1 MELDLAFVDQTLDR
15 LGGRPDRVLPVLQAL
30 QRHYRYL
37 PVDALRRV
45 AQQSDITLAQI
56 ASVSTFYS
64 QFRHRPV
71 GRHLISVCNGT
82 ACHVKGAERV
92 YDSLRSYL
100 HIPDG
105 NDTDSSGE
113 YTVEKVFCL
122 GCCTLAP
129 VVRCGESVYGPI
141 TTDGVPELIRRI
153 QGQHDNGQP
162 PVELREAAVPAH
174 GQVSICLDSCCLA
187 RGCDRVL
194 RSLDN
199 TLRAT
204 DKAVRIKRVACGLA
218 CEQAPT
224 IGIELPGEP
233 AKVYENVTE
242 GAAEELIARHFRP
255 QRPAARLQ
263 RFLLRGLD
271 RFLDD
276 TPPIPPQT
284 RVSSPQEATTA
295 AFFGPQVH
303 IATEHFG
310 SADPLDL
317 DEYIAQ
323 GGFAALERCLK
334 TMQPEEVVE
343 EVRQSGLRGRGGAGF
358 PTGVKW
364 GIVRQSSD
372 PIRYVICNGDEGD
385 PGAFMDR
392 MLMESFPYRIIEGM
406 SIAAYAMG
414 AAKAIVYVRAEYPF
428 AVQRMREALDCL
440 RRRDMFRSL
449 AGDCPDFRRN
459 HSAVPAAQKGGENG
473 TVPFS
478 ITFAPDFEVFEGAGA
493 FVCGEE
499 TALLESI
506 EGRRGIPRLRPPYPA
521 QRGLYGHPTLINN
534 VETYANLPW
543 IFRNGAAAFA
553 QYGTARSKGAKVFA
567 LAGKTVRGG
576 LIEVP
581 MGITVRRVVEEIGG
595 GIAGGRR
602 FKAVLIGGPSGGCLP
617 ESLIDTP
624 IDYES
629 LVERGAIMGSGGLVV
644 LDDGDCMVDVAKY
657 FLSFCQFESCGRC
670 TFCCVGT
677 RRLLDILQRITDG
690 EGQPGDL
697 DELQQLSAMVKTTS
711 QCGLGKT
718 APNPVITTLRYFRE
732 EYEAHL
738 QGRCPAGVCKN
749 LIRYEIQDNC
759 TGCTLCA
766 QHCPVGAIGWSPYK
780 THRIDAALCTRCD
793 ACRQVCPSHAV
804 MVN

>member
-1 MELDLAFVDQTLDR
+1 MDLDLDFVDQTLDR
-15 LGGRPDRVLPVLQAL
+15 LGRKPERILPVLQVL

-37 PVDALRRV
+37 PGEALRRV
-45 AQQSDITLAQI
+45 AQHSDITLAQI

-71 GRHLISVCNGT
+71 GRNLISVCNGT

-92 YDSLRSYL
+92 YDALRDYFQ
-100 HIPDG
+100 IRGTD
-105 NDTDSSGE
+105 DTDASGE
-113 YTVEKVFCL
+113 YTVEKVYCI

-129 VVRCGESVYGPI
+129 VVRCGDDVFGPQ
-141 TTDGVPELIRRI
+141 TTDAVPRLVRQIGAR
-153 QGQHDNGQP
+153 QGGGQP
-162 PVELREAAVPAH
+162 RTGPGLARSGPSE
-174 GQVSICLDSCCLA
+174 GQIKICLDSCCLA
-187 RGCDRVL
+187 RGCDRVYH
-194 RSLDN
+194 SLQEA
-199 TLRAT
+199 LCHT
-204 DKAVRIKRVACGLA
+204 DVPVRIKRVACGLM

-224 IGIELPGEP
+224 IEVEVSGVPSKIY
-233 AKVYENVTE
+233 ANVTD
-242 GAAEELIARHFRP
+242 AATEALLTRHFRP
-255 QRPAARLQ
+255 RGFGMRL
-263 RFLLRGLD
+263 RNFVSGALD
-271 RFLDD
+271 RLVDD
-276 TPPIPPQT
+276 TPPISPQT
-284 RVSSPQEATTA
+284 RAVTAGEADVA
-295 AFFGPQVH
+295 AFFGPQIH

-317 DEYIAQ
+317 DEYLAQ
-323 GGFAALERCLK
+323 GGFVALERCLK
-334 TMQPEEVVE
+334 KMQPTEVVE

-364 GIVRQSSD
+364 GIVRQA
-372 PIRYVICNGDEGD
+372 PGPTKYVICNGDEGD

-406 SIAAYAMG
+406 CIAAYAVG

-428 AVQRMREALDCL
+428 AVQRMREALERL
-440 RRRDMFRSL
+440 RQRGLPGGLSAGRSPEL
-449 AGDCPDFRRN
+449 EFD
-459 HSAVPAAQKGGENG
+459 
-473 TVPFS
+473 
-478 ITFAPDFEVFEGAGA
+478 VFEGAGA

-506 EGRRGIPRLRPPYPA
+506 EGRRGIPRIRPPYPA
-521 QRGLYGHPTLINN
+521 QSGLFGHPTLINN

-553 QYGTARSKGAKVFA
+553 QHGTAKSKGTKVFA

-581 MGITVRRVVEEIGG
+581 MGVTVRRVVEDIGG

-617 ESLIDTP
+617 ESLIDTT

-629 LVERGAIMGSGGLVV
+629 LVEKGAIMGSGGLVV
-644 LDDGDCMVDVAKY
+644 LDDGDCMVDIAKY
-657 FLSFCQFESCGRC
+657 FLSFCQHESCGRC
-670 TFCCVGT
+670 TFCCIGT
-677 RRLLDILQRITDG
+677 RRLQDILERLTDG
-690 EGQPGDL
+690 GGEAGDL
-697 DELQQLSAMVKTTS
+697 EELEKLSGLVKTTS

-738 QGRCPAGVCKN
+738 QGRCPAGVCKK
-749 LIRYEIQDNC
+749 LIRYEIDGNC

-766 QHCPVGAIGWSPYK
+766 QHCPVGAIAWSPYAK
-780 THRIDAALCTRCD
+780 HRIDPALCTRCD

-804 MVN
+804 KVH

>member
-1 MELDLAFVDQTLDR
+1 MDFDLAFVDQTLDR
-15 LGGRPDRVLPVLQAL
+15 LGRKPDRILPVLQVL

-37 PVDALRRV
+37 PGEALRRV
-45 AQQSDITLAQI
+45 AQQSEITLAQI

-71 GRHLISVCNGT
+71 GRNLISVCNGT

-92 YDSLRSYL
+92 YDALRDYFE
-100 HIPDG
+100 IRG
-105 NDTDSSGE
+105 NDDTDASGNF
-113 YTVEKVFCL
+113 TVEKVFCI

-129 VVRCGESVYGPI
+129 VVRCGDDVFGPQ
-141 TTDGVPELIRRI
+141 TTDAIPRLVHQIEAR
-153 QGQHDNGQP
+153 QGRGQP
-162 PVELREAAVPAH
+162 FTSPGPA
-174 GQVSICLDSCCLA
+174 GGGPPKGEVKICLDSCCLA
-187 RGCDRVL
+187 RGCDRIYHSVEQAL
-194 RSLDN
+194 HR
-199 TLRAT
+199 T
-204 DKAVRIKRVACGLA
+204 DVPVRIKRVACGLM

-224 IGIELPGEP
+224 IEVEVPGGP
-233 AKVYENVTE
+233 PRIYANVTD
-242 GAAEELIARHFRP
+242 ASAEALLTRHFRP
-255 QRPAARLQ
+255 RRLGM
-263 RFLLRGLD
+263 RLRNFVTGTLD
-271 RFLDD
+271 RLLDD
-276 TPPIPPQT
+276 TPPISPQT
-284 RVSSPQEATTA
+284 HAVSAGEPDVA
-295 AFFGPQVH
+295 AFFGPQIH

-310 SADPLDL
+310 NSDPLDL
-317 DEYIAQ
+317 DEYLAQ
-323 GGFAALERCLK
+323 GGFAGLERCLK
-334 TMQPEEVVE
+334 KMQPADVVE

-364 GIVRQSSD
+364 GIVRQTSD
-372 PIRYVICNGDEGD
+372 PTKYVICNGDEGD

-406 SIAAYAMG
+406 CIAAYAVG
-414 AAKAIVYVRAEYPF
+414 AARTIVYVRAEYPF
-428 AVQRMREALDCL
+428 AVQRMREALERL
-440 RRRDMFRSL
+440 RERGL
-449 AGDCPDFRRN
+449 PCGLVAGHPLELGFD
-459 HSAVPAAQKGGENG
+459 
-473 TVPFS
+473 
-478 ITFAPDFEVFEGAGA
+478 VFEGAGA

-521 QRGLYGHPTLINN
+521 QSGLFGHPTLINN

-553 QYGTARSKGAKVFA
+553 QHGTVKSKGTKVFA

-581 MGITVRRVVEEIGG
+581 MGITIRRVVEDIGG
-595 GIAGGRR
+595 GIANGRR

-629 LVERGAIMGSGGLVV
+629 LVEKGAIMGSGGLVV
-644 LDDGDCMVDVAKY
+644 LDDGDCMVDIAKY
-657 FLSFCQFESCGRC
+657 FLSFCQHESCGHC
-670 TFCCVGT
+670 TFCCIGT
-677 RRLLDILQRITDG
+677 KRLHDILERLTDG
-690 EGQPGDL
+690 AGEAGDL
-697 DELQQLSAMVKTTS
+697 EELERLSGLVKS
-711 QCGLGKT
+711 SSMCGLGKT

-732 EYEAHL
+732 EYKAHI

-749 LIRYEIQDNC
+749 LICYEIQDNC

-766 QHCPVGAIGWSPYK
+766 QHCPVGAIGWSPYSK
-780 THRIDAALCTRCD
+780 HRIDSGLCTRCD

-804 MVN
+804 KVN

>member
-1 MELDLAFVDQTLDR
+1 MELDLVFVDQALDR
-15 LGGRPDRVLPVLQAL
+15 LGRSPDKILPVLQVL

-37 PVDALRRV
+37 PGEALRRV

-56 ASVSTFYS
+56 ASVSTFYA

-71 GRHLISVCNGT
+71 GRNLISVCNGT

-92 YDSLRSYL
+92 YDVLRDYFQIRG
-100 HIPDG
+100 HD
-105 NDTDSSGE
+105 DTDASGE
-113 YTVEKVFCL
+113 YTVEKVFCI

-129 VVRCGESVYGPI
+129 VVRCGDDVYGPQ
-141 TTDGVPELIRRI
+141 TTDGIPQLIRQI
-153 QGQHDNGQP
+153 QARQGNGQP
-162 PVELREAAVPAH
+162 LAAPGLAGDSQAQ
-174 GQVSICLDSCCLA
+174 GQIKICLDSCCLA
-187 RGCDRVL
+187 RGCDRTL
-194 RSLDN
+194 RSMEH
-199 TLRAT
+199 TLRET
-204 DKAVRIKRVACGLA
+204 DVPVRIKRVACGLM

-224 IGIELPGEP
+224 IEIEIPGAAP
-233 AKVYENVTE
+233 KVYANVTE
-242 GAAEELIARHFRP
+242 TAAEALVTRHFRP
-255 QRPAARLQ
+255 RRAATRL
-263 RFLLRGLD
+263 RSFVTHTLD
-271 RFLDD
+271 RLLDN
-276 TPPIPPQT
+276 TPQISSQT
-284 RVSSPQEATTA
+284 RAVSPQELDVA

-310 SADPLDL
+310 SSDPLDL
-317 DEYIAQ
+317 DEYLAR
-323 GGFAALERCLK
+323 GGFTALARCLEK
-334 TMQPEEVVE
+334 MQPADVVE

-364 GIVRQSSD
+364 GIVRQAAGPSK
-372 PIRYVICNGDEGD
+372 YVICNGDEGD

-406 SIAAYAMG
+406 SIAAYAVG
-414 AAKAIVYVRAEYPF
+414 ATKAIVYVRAEYPF
-428 AVQRMREALDCL
+428 AVQRMHEALERL
-440 RRRDMFRSL
+440 RQRDLFGSL
-449 AGDCPDFRRN
+449 APGRPLELEFD
-459 HSAVPAAQKGGENG
+459 
-473 TVPFS
+473 
-478 ITFAPDFEVFEGAGA
+478 VFEGAGA

-521 QRGLYGHPTLINN
+521 QSGLFGRPTLINN
-534 VETYANLPW
+534 VETFANLPW

-553 QYGTARSKGAKVFA
+553 RHGTAKSKGTKVFA

-581 MGITVRRVVEEIGG
+581 MGITIRRVVEDIGG

-617 ESLIDTP
+617 ESLGDTP

-629 LVERGAIMGSGGLVV
+629 LVEKGAIMGSGGLVV
-644 LDDGDCMVDVAKY
+644 LDDGDCMVDIAKY
-657 FLSFCQFESCGRC
+657 FLSFCQHESCGRC

-677 RRLLDILQRITDG
+677 RRLQDILERLTEGD
-690 EGQPGDL
+690 GQPGDL
-697 DELQQLSAMVKTTS
+697 EELERLSGLVKSAS

-718 APNPVITTLRYFRE
+718 APNPVITTLRYFRD

-749 LIRYEIQDNC
+749 LIRYEIQENC
-759 TGCTLCA
+759 IGCTLCA
-766 QHCPVGAIGWSPYK
+766 QHCPVEAIAWSPYVK
-780 THRIDAALCTRCD
+780 HRIDPARCTRCD

-804 MVN
+804 KVS

>member
-15 LGGRPDRVLPVLQAL
+15 LGRKPERILPVLQAL

-37 PVDALRRV
+37 PGEALRRL
-45 AQQSDITLAQI
+45 AGESQITLAQI

-71 GRHLISVCNGT
+71 GRNLISVCNGT

-92 YDSLRSYL
+92 YDMLRSHL
-100 HIPDG
+100 QIAG
-105 NDTDSSGE
+105 NDDTDASGE
-113 YTVEKVFCL
+113 FTVEKVFCI

-129 VVRCGESVYGPI
+129 VVRCGDDVYGPQ
-141 TTDGVPELIRRI
+141 TTDGIPQLIRRI
-153 QGQHDNGQP
+153 RSRPVQGQPLAEPGPANGGKLQ
-162 PVELREAAVPAH
+162 
-174 GQVSICLDSCCLA
+174 GQIKICLDSCCLA
-187 RGCDRVL
+187 RGCDRTY
-194 RSLDN
+194 RSMEQ
-199 TLRAT
+199 TLRET
-204 DKAVRIKRVACGLA
+204 GVSVRVKRVACGLM

-224 IGIELPGEP
+224 IEMEVPGKPSE
-233 AKVYENVTE
+233 VYANVTE
-242 GAAEELIARHFRP
+242 TTAEALVVRHFRP
-255 QRPAARLQ
+255 RLDTRLR
-263 RFLLRGLD
+263 RFLTHTLD
-271 RFLDD
+271 RLLDD
-276 TPPIPPQT
+276 APQIPGPM
-284 RVSSPQEATTA
+284 RAVNPQEADVA
-295 AFFGPQVH
+295 AFFGPQIH

-310 SADPLDL
+310 SSDPLDL
-317 DEYIAQ
+317 DEYLAR
-323 GGFAALERCLK
+323 GGFTALARCLEK
-334 TMQPEEVVE
+334 MQPADVVE

-364 GIVRQSSD
+364 GIVRQAAGPSK
-372 PIRYVICNGDEGD
+372 YVICNGDEGD

-406 SIAAYAMG
+406 CIAAFAVG

-428 AVQRMREALDCL
+428 AVQRMREALDRL
-440 RRRDMFRSL
+440 RRRDLFGGL
-449 AGDCPDFRRN
+449 VPGRRL
-459 HSAVPAAQKGGENG
+459 ELE
-473 TVPFS
+473 F
-478 ITFAPDFEVFEGAGA
+478 DVFEGAGA

-521 QRGLYGHPTLINN
+521 QSGLFGRPTLINN
-534 VETYANLPW
+534 VETFANLPW

-553 QYGTARSKGAKVFA
+553 QHGTAKSKGTKVFA

-581 MGITVRRVVEEIGG
+581 MGITVRRVVEDIGG

-629 LVERGAIMGSGGLVV
+629 LVEKGAIMGSGGLVV
-644 LDDGDCMVDVAKY
+644 LDDGDCMVDIAKY
-657 FLSFCQFESCGRC
+657 FLSFCQHEACGRC
-670 TFCCVGT
+670 TFCTIGT
-677 RRLLDILQRITDG
+677 KRLQDILERLTEGNG
-690 EGQPGDL
+690 EPGDL
-697 DELQQLSAMVKTTS
+697 EELQRLSGLVKSAS

-718 APNPVITTLRYFRE
+718 APNPVITTLRYFRD

-759 TGCTLCA
+759 DGCTLCA
-766 QHCPVGAIGWSPYK
+766 QHCPVGAIAWSPYAK
-780 THRIDAALCTRCD
+780 HRIDPALCTRCD
-793 ACRQVCPSHAV
+793 ACRQVCPVHAV
-804 MVN
+804 KVS

>member
-15 LGGRPDRVLPVLQAL
+15 IGGRPDRVLPVLQAL

-37 PVDALRRV
+37 PVEALRRV
-45 AQQSDITLAQI
+45 TERSDITLAQI
-56 ASVSTFYS
+56 SSVSTFYS

-71 GRHLISVCNGT
+71 GRRLISVCNGT

-92 YDSLRSYL
+92 YDMLRDRL
-100 HIPDG
+100 HITGSD
-105 NDTDSSGE
+105 DTDPSGDH
-113 YTVEKVFCL
+113 TVEKVFCL

-129 VVRCGESVYGPI
+129 VVRCGESVYGPQ
-141 TTDGVPELIRRI
+141 TTDAIPDLIRRI
-153 QGQHDNGQP
+153 QGLKD
-162 PVELREAAVPAH
+162 H
-174 GQVSICLDSCCLA
+174 GQSLFEPRQANGGPLRGQVNICLDSCCLA
-187 RGCDRVL
+187 RGCDRVY
-194 RSLDN
+194 RSLEHSLLAADG
-199 TLRAT
+199 
-204 DKAVRIKRVACGLA
+204 AVRIKRVACGLM

-242 GAAEELIARHFRP
+242 GAAPEIIARHFRP
-255 QRPAARLQ
+255 QQPAARL
-263 RFLLRGLD
+263 RRLLVSGLD

-276 TPPIPPQT
+276 TSPIPPQT
-284 RVSSPQEATTA
+284 KVVSAQEASTA

-310 SADPLDL
+310 SSDPLDL
-317 DEYIAQ
+317 DEYLSQ
-323 GGFAALERCLK
+323 GGFTALERCLK
-334 TMQPEEVVE
+334 SMQPEEVVE

-372 PIRYVICNGDEGD
+372 PIKYVICNGDEGD

-406 SIAAYAMG
+406 SIAAHAMG

-428 AVQRMREALDCL
+428 AVQRMREALDRL
-440 RRRDMFRSL
+440 RRRDVFRNL
-449 AGDCPDFRRN
+449 AAGHPL
-459 HSAVPAAQKGGENG
+459 ELE
-473 TVPFS
+473 
-478 ITFAPDFEVFEGAGA
+478 FEVFEGAGA

-521 QRGLYGHPTLINN
+521 QRGLFGHPTLINN

-553 QYGTARSKGAKVFA
+553 HYGTARSKGAKVFA

-670 TFCCVGT
+670 TFCCIGT

-690 EGQPGDL
+690 EGQPNDL
-697 DELQQLSAMVKTTS
+697 EELQRLCGMVKTTS

-749 LIRYEIQDNC
+749 LVRYEIEDNC
-759 TGCTLCA
+759 TGCTVCA
-766 QHCPVGAIGWSPYK
+766 QHCPVGAIAWSPYK
-780 THRIDAALCTRCD
+780 KHRIDSSLCTRCD

-804 MVN
+804 KVN

>member
-1 MELDLAFVDQTLDR
+1 MELDLAFVDQTLER
-15 LGGRPDRVLPVLQAL
+15 LGRNPDRVLPVLQVL

-37 PVDALRRV
+37 PADALRRV

-71 GRHLISVCNGT
+71 GRNLISVCNGT

-92 YDSLRSYL
+92 YDVLRDHL
-100 HIPDG
+100 HITGKD
-105 NDTDSSGE
+105 DTDSAGE
-113 YTVEKVFCL
+113 YTVEKVFCI

-129 VVRCGESVYGPI
+129 VVRCGDDVYGPQ
-141 TTDGVPELIRRI
+141 TTDGVPQLIRRI
-153 QGQHDNGQP
+153 AALRDRGQP
-162 PVELREAAVPAH
+162 LIKP
-174 GQVSICLDSCCLA
+174 GQVSGGQSQAQIKICLDSCCLA
-187 RGCDRVL
+187 RGCDRTF
-194 RSLDN
+194 RSLEQ
-199 TLRAT
+199 TLRHS
-204 DKAVRIKRVACGLA
+204 DVPVFIKRVACGLM
-218 CEQAPT
+218 CDQAPT
-224 IGIELPGEP
+224 IEIEVPGEP
-233 AKVYENVTE
+233 PKVYANVTE
-242 GAAEELIARHFRP
+242 TAAEAFVARHFRP
-255 QRPAARLQ
+255 RRLAT
-263 RFLLRGLD
+263 RLRSFLGHALD
-271 RFLDD
+271 RLLDD
-276 TPPIPPQT
+276 TPQIPPQT
-284 RVSSPQEATTA
+284 RAVDARDADVA

-310 SADPLDL
+310 SSDPLDL
-317 DEYIAQ
+317 DEYLAQ
-323 GGFAALERCLK
+323 GGFAALGRCLQK
-334 TMQPEEVVE
+334 MKPAEVVE

-364 GIVRQSSD
+364 GIVRQFTD
-372 PIRYVICNGDEGD
+372 PTKYVICNGDEGD

-406 SIAAYAMG
+406 SIAAYAVG
-414 AAKAIVYVRAEYPF
+414 ATKALVYVRAEYPF
-428 AVQRMREALDCL
+428 AVQRMREALDRL
-440 RRRDMFRSL
+440 RRRALFGSL
-449 AGDCPDFRRN
+449 AAGHILELEFD
-459 HSAVPAAQKGGENG
+459 
-473 TVPFS
+473 
-478 ITFAPDFEVFEGAGA
+478 VFEGAGA

-521 QRGLYGHPTLINN
+521 QSGLFGHPTLINN

-553 QYGTARSKGAKVFA
+553 QHGTAKSKGAKVFA

-581 MGITVRRVVEEIGG
+581 MGITIRQVVEDIGG

-629 LVERGAIMGSGGLVV
+629 LVEKGAIMGSGGLVV
-644 LDDGDCMVDVAKY
+644 LDDGDCMVDIAKY
-657 FLSFCQFESCGRC
+657 FLNFCQHESCGRC

-677 RRLLDILQRITDG
+677 RRLLDILERLTEG
-690 EGQPGDL
+690 EGQAGDL
-697 DELQQLSAMVKTTS
+697 EELERLSRLVKTTS

-718 APNPVITTLRYFRE
+718 APNPVITTLRYFRD

-759 TGCTLCA
+759 IGCTLCA
-766 QHCPVGAIGWSPYK
+766 QHCPAGAIGWSPYAK
-780 THRIDAALCTRCD
+780 HRIDSALCTRCD
-793 ACRQVCPSHAV
+793 ACRQVCPTDAV
-804 MVN
+804 RVN